1 MQEPAYPGTVF
12 ESATEFLKTP
22 PFSIEAEQSVLGGLM
37 LNNAAW
43 ISIADRLVATDFYR
57 PEHKTIFNA
66 IKSLCEDGHPCD
78 VVTLSEWLE
87 RQTQLESIGGL
98 AYLGLLARNTP
109 SAANI
114 VAYADIVREHSILR
128 QLIKVGT
135 AIANSGFN
143 SQGRNSA
150 ELLDH
155 AERQVFEIAE
165 QQARNRGGFV
175 QLKDILT
182 QTLDQI
188 DVLSRKEGLITGVAT
203 GFNDFD
209 KMTSGLQR
217 SDLIIVAGRPSH
229 GKCLAQDA
237 QIMLV
242 DGRIF
247 SIKALYQR
255 QQAQLLTL
263 NQHGCFQATQASAF
277 IDDGMKPVFRVTTAL
292 GRTLKTTATHPYLTP
307 QGWRPLATLK
317 VGTQIAVP
325 RQLECFGAQ
334 PLPLWEIKLL
344 SYLVGQEDLS
354 IEPLQLTLTHPRLQ
368 EDIHDICS
376 SIVEPHRHS
385 ALPQAINTAA
395 VATSAI
401 TYTLK
406 TVPQSWRALLTQ
418 APPSIPEVILTL
430 PRPQLALF
438 LNRLFAI
445 KGYCHKRQLCYDG
458 ISEPLARQLQHL
470 LVRFGIIA
478 TLQHSRQ
485 HYWQVMINQP
495 SACQRFIAEI
505 GLFVHTVDL
514 ATAPQKTD
522 AEAIYWDEI
531 IAIEACG
538 SQPVYDLTIPTTHNF
553 VANDICVHNTSF
565 AMNIAEHVAVHEQTP
580 VAVFSMEMSDEQ
592 LMMRLIASA
601 SKVNL
606 QNVRTGKLSDDD
618 WANITKSISKLESA
632 PLFIDDTPALNPTEL
647 RARVRR
653 LAREHGPLG
662 LIVVDYLQL
671 MQISDAKENRAT
683 EVSEISRSLKA
694 LAKEL
699 DVPLIALSQLNRSLE
714 QRPDKRPR
722 MADLRESGSIEQDS
736 DLIIFIYRDEVYNP
750 DSADKGT
757 AEIIIG
763 KQRNGP
769 TGTARLTFRGHITK
783 FENFTTDVYYGEGL
797 P

>member
-43 ISIADRLVATDFYR
+43 ISIADRLGATDFYR
-57 PEHKTIFNA
+57 PEHKKIFNA
-66 IKSLCEDGHPCD
+66 IKSLCEEGHPCD

-135 AIANSGFN
+135 EIANSGFN

-150 ELLDH
+150 ELLDY

-188 DVLSRKEGLITGVAT
+188 DVLSRKEGLITGIAS

-229 GKCLAQDA
+229 GKCLAKDA

-247 SIKALYQR
+247 SIETLYQR
-255 QQAQLLTL
+255 QQAHLLTL
-263 NQHGCFQATQASAF
+263 DQHGCFQATQASAF

-292 GRTLKTTATHPYLTP
+292 GRMLKTTVTHPYLTP
-307 QGWRPLATLK
+307 QGWQPLATLK

-325 RQLECFGAQ
+325 RQLECFGHQ
-334 PLPLWEIKLL
+334 TLPLWEIKLL
-344 SYLVGQEDLS
+344 SYLVGQDDLS
-354 IEPLQLTLTHPRLQ
+354 TEPLQLTLTHPQLQ
-368 EDIHDICS
+368 DDMQ
-376 SIVEPHRHS
+376 SIDPSTVKRHRHS
-385 ALPQAINTAA
+385 AMPQAVNTAA
-395 VATSAI
+395 VATVPAI
-401 TYTLK
+401 SYTLK
-406 TVPQSWRALLTQ
+406 KVPQSWRALLTQ
-418 APPSIPEVILTL
+418 LPEHRSLPEVILTL
-430 PRPQLALF
+430 ARPQLALF

-445 KGYCHKRQLCYDG
+445 KGYCRQHQLYYDG

-478 TLQHSRQ
+478 TVQQSTQ
-485 HYWQVMINQP
+485 QYWQVMINQP
-495 SACQRFIAEI
+495 SACQRFISEI

-514 ATAPQKTD
+514 A
-522 AEAIYWDEI
+522 
-531 IAIEACG
+531 
-538 SQPVYDLTIPTTHNF
+538 
-553 VANDICVHNTSF
+553 
-565 AMNIAEHVAVHEQTP
+565 
-580 VAVFSMEMSDEQ
+580 
-592 LMMRLIASA
+592 
-601 SKVNL
+601 
-606 QNVRTGKLSDDD
+606 
-618 WANITKSISKLESA
+618 
-632 PLFIDDTPALNPTEL
+632 
-647 RARVRR
+647 
-653 LAREHGPLG
+653 
-662 LIVVDYLQL
+662 
-671 MQISDAKENRAT
+671 
-683 EVSEISRSLKA
+683 
-694 LAKEL
+694 
-699 DVPLIALSQLNRSLE
+699 
-714 QRPDKRPR
+714 
-722 MADLRESGSIEQDS
+722 
-736 DLIIFIYRDEVYNP
+736 
-750 DSADKGT
+750 
-757 AEIIIG
+757 
-763 KQRNGP
+763 
-769 TGTARLTFRGHITK
+769 
-783 FENFTTDVYYGEGL
+783 
-797 P
+797 